1 MKEPTEGEEPKELD
15 YSISLENYIKE
26 FSLQPGLSSVDQMKR
41 IFPSL
46 LNRYS
51 RKYFLSADKK
61 YRITIDNNLYY
72 LKISRTNFSFMNC
85 FINRNNIILEIKYNE
100 NDDVNIDQITQS
112 LPLRYSKNSK
122 YIDGIS
128 QINFSPS

>member
-1 MKEPTEGEEPKELD
+1 M
-15 YSISLENYIKE
+15 
-26 FSLQPGLSSVDQMKR
+26 
-41 IFPSL
+41 
-46 LNRYS
+46 NRY
-51 RKYFLSADKK
+51 
-61 YRITIDNNLYY
+61 
-72 LKISRTNFSFMNC
+72 
-85 FINRNNIILEIKYNE
+85 INRNNIILEIKYNE